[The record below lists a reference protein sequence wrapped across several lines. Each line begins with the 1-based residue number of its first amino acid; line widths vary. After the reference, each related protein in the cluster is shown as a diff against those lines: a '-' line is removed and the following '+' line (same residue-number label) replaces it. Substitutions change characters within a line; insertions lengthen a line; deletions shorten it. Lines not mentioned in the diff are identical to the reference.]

1 MQVLYQRC
9 CGLDVHKRFVVA
21 CLIWYAEDGKQHKEL
36 RRFSTLTPDLLLL
49 IDWLQAASCTHVA
62 LESTGVYWKPIFNV
76 MEGLFEI
83 VLVNAQHMKAVPG
96 HKTDTKDAQWIAD
109 LLQHGLLKAS
119 FIPPQPQRDLRD
131 LTRYRSSLKQERT
144 RHINRIHKLLEE
156 TNIKLSSVFADMMC
170 KTGRIILQ
178 ALADGE
184 QNPEVLADLALLRA
198 PGKREALLPALQG
211 CMRVHHR
218 FLLQELLIMVETLER
233 AIGRLDQEI
242 EERLRPQRDLIE
254 RLDAITGVSQRVLE
268 TLFAEVGWELDTF
281 PDAAHLASWVGICP
295 GQHES
300 GGKRM
305 SGRTRKGNRY
315 AKTILVQAGHAAGKT
330 KTYLGAQ
337 YRRLAKGR
345 GIKRA
350 AVAVGHSI
358 LVIYYHMLTTS
369 QPYEEKGED
378 YFIQHDQHE
387 RQRRLVKQLERLGY
401 TVNLTPQPTV

>member
-1 MQVLYQRC
+1 MQVLYACC

-21 CLIWYAEDGKQHKEL
+21 CLIWHSEDGQPHKEI
-36 RRFSTLTPDLLLL
+36 RRFDTLTPDLLRL
-49 IDWLQAASCTHVA
+49 IDWLQSVQCTHVA
-62 LESTGVYWKPIFNV
+62 LESTGVYWKPIFNL

-96 HKTDTKDAQWIAD
+96 RKTDTKDAEWIAD

-144 RHINRIHKLLEE
+144 RHVNRVHKLLEE
-156 TNIKLSSVFADMMC
+156 TNIKLSSIFADLMC
-170 KTGRIILQ
+170 KTGREILH
-178 ALADGE
+178 ALAAGE
-184 QNPEVLADLALLRA
+184 DRPEVLADLALLRV
-198 PGKREALLPALQG
+198 PGKRDALVPALQG
-211 CMRVHHR
+211 CMRSHHR
-218 FLLQELLIMVETLER
+218 FLLQELLGMIETLER

-242 EERLRPQRDLIE
+242 AQRLSPQKEVLE
-254 RLDAITGVSQRVLE
+254 RLDEITGVSVRVLE
-268 TLFAEVGWELDTF
+268 TLFAEVGWELDAF

-315 AKTILVQAGHAAGKT
+315 AKTMLVQAGHAAGKT

-337 YRRLAKGR
+337 YRRLSKGR

-378 YFIQHDQHE
+378 YFVHHDQQE
-387 RQRRLVKQLERLGY
+387 KERRLVKQLERLGY
-401 TVNLTPQPTV
+401 DVNLTPRPVA